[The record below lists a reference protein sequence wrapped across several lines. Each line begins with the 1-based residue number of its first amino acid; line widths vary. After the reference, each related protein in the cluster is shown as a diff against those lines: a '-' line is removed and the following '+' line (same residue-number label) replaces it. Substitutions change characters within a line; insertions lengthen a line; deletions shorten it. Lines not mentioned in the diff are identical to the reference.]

1 MEIAGVKIDKA
12 SKFACVRAS
21 TIIDAPLDQVLAPA
35 LLPALRRALLLA
47 ACCPLL
53 AAVGR

>member
-35 LLPALRRALLLA
+35 LLPALRRALLLE